1 LLCELLLK
9 RGLDLCVPIEAKL
22 IAGKKAQSI
31 GAGSLIA
38 CLDKQITRADAESLA
53 LGIAAWHK
61 AINPAGETAV
71 IFRDDAFADDV
82 VKTNVAAI
90 LDQHGLKNV
99 RSL

>member
-1 LLCELLLK
+1 LLLK
-9 RGLDLCVPIEAKL
+9 RGLDLCVPVATKTL
-22 IAGKKAQSI
+22 AGKSVHSV

-38 CLDKQITRADAESLA
+38 CLDKQITRDDGEALA

-61 AINPAGETAV
+61 EINPAGETAV
-71 IFRDDAFADDV
+71 IFRDDAFSDDV

-90 LDQHGLKNV
+90 LEQHGLKNV